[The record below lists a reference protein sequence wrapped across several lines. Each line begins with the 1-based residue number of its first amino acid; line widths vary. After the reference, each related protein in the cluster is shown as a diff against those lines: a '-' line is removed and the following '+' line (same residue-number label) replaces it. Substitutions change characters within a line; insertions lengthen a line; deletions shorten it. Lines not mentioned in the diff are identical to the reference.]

1 MSLKAN
7 TISAW
12 LVAKLLN
19 PCWCW
24 CLGDNLHI
32 GRSCWCG
39 KWQWGCVLNNLN
51 NLFSYTFSKPKLK
64 AFSALYPVQPRSLEG
79 YYARTPH
86 FMDEDMETQS
96 QKWLAQS
103 QHSWEGE
110 CREWLFFMRFSR
122 VLGERHRDLCIQE
135 HWIHDVSCGLG

>member
-1 MSLKAN
+1 M
-7 TISAW
+7 
-12 LVAKLLN
+12 
-19 PCWCW
+19 
-24 CLGDNLHI
+24 
-32 GRSCWCG
+32 
-39 KWQWGCVLNNLN
+39 LNNLN

-79 YYARTPH
+79 YYARTSH
-86 FMDEDMETQS
+86 FMGEDMETQS

-110 CREWLFFMRFSR
+110 CREWLYFMRYSR

-135 HWIHDVSCGLG
+135 HWIRDVSCGLG